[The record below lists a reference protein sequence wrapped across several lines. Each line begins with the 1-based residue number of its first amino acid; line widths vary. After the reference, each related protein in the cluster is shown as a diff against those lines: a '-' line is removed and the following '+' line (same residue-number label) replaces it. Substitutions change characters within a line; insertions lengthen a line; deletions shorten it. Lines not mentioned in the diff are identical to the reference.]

1 METMA
6 TAIRTFLMVALA
18 GLPAVAEGLAR
29 QVRSV
34 QARTVKIYG
43 AGGGAGLESYQ
54 SGFLVSP
61 EGHIATA
68 WSYVLDAEPVV
79 VLDDGRRFISEVVG
93 FEPALEL
100 AVLKI
105 DEARL
110 PYFEVSESV
119 EAVPGQ
125 AVIAASNLFGIAT
138 GNEPASVMYGHV
150 AAITQLQG
158 RRGSFATAYNGPVY
172 ILDLIANNP
181 GAAGGA
187 VVTRDGQLLGM
198 LGKELQDAETGV
210 WLNYAIPAA
219 KLRPAIADV
228 LAGRVQVRTAES
240 DPPLPRDR
248 AMSLELLGITL
259 VPDVLERTPVFI
271 DAVEP
276 DSPAAAAGLE
286 PDDLI
291 LLVGD
296 IRTESQ
302 NVLREAL
309 RRIDRRDI
317 VTLTVQRGT
326 ELHVANLRL

>member
-1 METMA
+1 M
-6 TAIRTFLMVALA
+6 TAIRVFLVVALTA
-18 GLPAVAEGLAR
+18 MPAVAEGFAR
-29 QVRSV
+29 QVRNI

-54 SGFLVSP
+54 SGFIVSP
-61 EGHIATA
+61 DGHIATA
-68 WSYVLDAEPVV
+68 WSYVLDTEPIV

-105 DEARL
+105 DETQL

-119 EAVPGQ
+119 EPVPGQ

-138 GNEPASVMYGHV
+138 GNEPTSVMYGHV
-150 AAITQLQG
+150 AAITELRG
-158 RRGSFATAYNGPVY
+158 RRGSFATAYDGPVY

-187 VVTRDGQLLGM
+187 VATRDGQLLGM
-198 LGKELQDAETGV
+198 LGKELQDSETGV

-219 KLRPAIADV
+219 KLRAAIADV

-240 DPPLPRDR
+240 EPPLPRGQ

-259 VPDVLERTPVFI
+259 VPDVLERTPVFV

-276 DSPAAAAGLE
+276 GSPADAAGLE

-291 LLVGD
+291 LLMGD
-296 IRTESQ
+296 VRTESQ
-302 NVLREAL
+302 SVLREAL
-309 RRIDRRDI
+309 RRVDRRDI

-326 ELHVANLRL
+326 KLHVANLRL